1 MEAVF
6 CTLRMV
12 QSKGLILPQ
21 SVGDDS
27 SFPSLDTTEKGIS
40 RTVLAAQGTLPLL
53 PPVLWP
59 LNFRVTLN
67 LLPVRLGLPHKQTTP
82 PHTHTPCLK
91 KLHV

>member
-12 QSKGLILPQ
+12 QSKGFILPQ
-21 SVGDDS
+21 SVRDDS
-27 SFPSLDTTEKGIS
+27 SFPSLDTAEKGIS

-59 LNFRVTLN
+59 LNLRVTLN
-67 LLPVRLGLPHKQTTP
+67 LLLVRLGLPHKQTTP
-82 PHTHTPCLK
+82 PPTMP
-91 KLHV
+91 